1 MQSSLRR
8 AIAVGLAGAIAALVA
23 CGTDPVGVDAC
34 KRIEKVRCESAPA
47 CGIAL
52 DRPLHSGSGPE
63 KDVAACIRYYDDQ
76 CLHGLVITREP
87 APADVDRCVNA
98 IINGDCNV
106 VREPEK
112 NADCAFLIPPSAPVV
127 TPDAGAADAATDG

>member
-1 MQSSLRR
+1 MHPSR
-8 AIAVGLAGAIAALVA
+8 AIAIGLAGAFAVLMA

-47 CGIAL
+47 CGISL
-52 DRPLHSGSGPE
+52 ERPLHSGEGPE

-76 CLHGLVITREP
+76 CLHGLVIVKEP
-87 APADVDRCVNA
+87 APQLVDRCVDA
-98 IINGDCNV
+98 IIAGDCAI

-112 NADCAFLIPPSAPVV
+112 HPDCTFLIPPAAPA
-127 TPDAGAADAATDG
+127 PPPADAAADG